1 MLPLVILLPL
11 LALLKFLLE
20 FQEKNS
26 PLSSTYCIS
35 CYLFHCDARTC
46 CGCTTTPTITILWCG
61 HTHKKWFCGV
71 SLPTKTILWRQPSPA
86 RTSNS
91 QNGWLVVLIQP
102 VSSSFLCVVTP
113 GFKNKT
119 KCISYVCQDQVY
131 THMIDVIS
139 EYIKNSVQ
147 NIDKRE

>member
-1 MLPLVILLPL
+1 MTRFGVNYGLAETPSIEAKAGNLLHIILRPHQSELHMLPLVILLPL

-61 HTHKKWFCGV
+61 HTHKNDFVEYHYPQKQFCEGNQA
-71 SLPTKTILWRQPSPA
+71 LQ
-86 RTSNS
+86 
-91 QNGWLVVLIQP
+91 GLVTLRMADL
-102 VSSSFLCVVTP
+102 LC
-113 GFKNKT
+113 
-119 KCISYVCQDQVY
+119 
-131 THMIDVIS
+131 
-139 EYIKNSVQ
+139 
-147 NIDKRE
+147 